1 VQSIESVTK
10 FDVNAG
16 MMIKEEV
23 ERLKKE
29 IEEKEKV
36 LRQKD

>member
-1 VQSIESVTK
+1 MQDIESVTK
-10 FDVNAG
+10 FEVNAG

-29 IEEKEKV
+29 IEEKDKV

>member
-1 VQSIESVTK
+1 MQSIESVTK